1 MEGIDLKGKVAVVTG
16 GTRGIGRAIARTL
29 LAEGMHV
36 AVCGRDGAAAERAAD
51 ELSRDASGRAI
62 GGACDVAD
70 EQAAAAFVERAAA
83 ELGRIDVLVNNAGVG
98 GFASIAE
105 MTPAD
110 FRRIIETNL
119 VGVFN
124 MCHAAVPHLRRAGGG
139 YIVNISSLAG
149 KNPFAGGAAYN
160 ASKFG
165 LNGFSEAIMQ
175 DLRYDDIRVSYVMP
189 GSVAT
194 EFGGNDPEAGED
206 WKLHADDVAQVVVDL
221 LHFAPRALPSRVEIR
236 PSRPKKG

>member
-1 MEGIDLKGKVAVVTG
+1 MAEIDLKGKVAVVTG
-16 GTRGIGRAIARTL
+16 GTRGIGRAIAQAL
-29 LAEGMHV
+29 VAEGMDV
-36 AVCGRDGAAAERAAD
+36 AVCGRDGAAAERAAT
-51 ELSRDASGRAI
+51 ELSDEGPGRAI

-70 EQAAAAFVERAAA
+70 ETAAAAFVERAAS
-83 ELGRIDVLVNNAGVG
+83 ELGRLDVLVNNAGVG
-98 GFASIAE
+98 GFASVTE
-105 MTPAD
+105 MSPAD

-124 MCHAAVPHLRRAGGG
+124 MCHAAVPHLKRGGGG
-139 YIVNISSLAG
+139 YILNISSLAG

-165 LNGFSEAIMQ
+165 LNGFSEAMMQ
-175 DLRYDDIRVSYVMP
+175 DLRYDDIRVSYIMP

-206 WKLHADDVAQVVVDL
+206 WKLHAEDVAQVVVDL

-236 PSRPKKG
+236 PSRPKKA